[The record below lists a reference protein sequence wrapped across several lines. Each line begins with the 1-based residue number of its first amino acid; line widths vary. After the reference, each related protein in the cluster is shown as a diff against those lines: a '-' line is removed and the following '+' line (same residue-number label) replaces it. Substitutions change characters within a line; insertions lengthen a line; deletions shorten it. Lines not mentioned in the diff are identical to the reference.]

1 MRVVHGRSGGPSA
14 GTVMGAIGMAAGLVA
29 LAVSLSGVAGAVSSG
44 GRLVHKGDLARG
56 AVTAKALAL
65 GAVHARAIAGSAV
78 TTPKLAKD
86 AVNRRVLKKGSVT
99 PRAIAASAVTAGAI
113 APGSVYGGA
122 LGKRTLHVATM
133 KDLDQVAENGTWT
146 AGDTASALCGPGE
159 ALIGTGFAM
168 TQPGNREVTWL
179 QALPVLSG
187 TGDSVSGRFAS
198 NSGGTAEGEVIAIC
212 LGGP

>member
-1 MRVVHGRSGGPSA
+1 MRVVDGRSGGPSA
-14 GTVMGAIGMAAGLVA
+14 GTVMGAIGMAAGLLA
-29 LAVSLSGVAGAVSSG
+29 LAISLSGVAGAVSSG
-44 GRLVHKGDLARG
+44 GRLVHRGDLARG
-56 AVTAKALAL
+56 AVTAKALAP

-78 TTPKLAKD
+78 TTPKLAKE

-99 PRAIAASAVTAGAI
+99 ARAIAANAVMAGAI

-122 LGKRTLHVATM
+122 LGKRTLHVTPI
-133 KDLDQVAENGTWT
+133 KDLDDVAENGTWT
-146 AGDTASALCGPGE
+146 AGDTGSALCGPGE

-168 TQPGNREVTWL
+168 NQPGNREVTWL

-198 NSGGTAEGEVIAIC
+198 NSGGMAEGEVVALC

>member
-1 MRVVHGRSGGPSA
+1 MRSRCSC
-14 GTVMGAIGMAAGLVA
+14 
-29 LAVSLSGVAGAVSSG
+29 
-44 GRLVHKGDLARG
+44 
-56 AVTAKALAL
+56 
-65 GAVHARAIAGSAV
+65 

-99 PRAIAASAVTAGAI
+99 SRAIAANAVTAGAL

-122 LGKRTLHVATM
+122 LGKRTLQVTAM

-146 AGDTASALCGPGE
+146 AGDTASAVCGPGE

-168 TQPGNREVTWL
+168 NQPGNREVSWL

>member
-1 MRVVHGRSGGPSA
+1 MRVVRERLGGPSA
-14 GTVMGAIGMAAGLVA
+14 GTVMGAIGMTAGLVA
-29 LAVSLSGVAGAVSSG
+29 LAMSLGGVAGAVSSA
-44 GRLVHKGDLARG
+44 GRIVHKGDLARG
-56 AVTAKALAL
+56 AVTAKALAP

-99 PRAIAASAVTAGAI
+99 SRALAANAVTAAAI

-122 LGKRTLHVATM
+122 LGKRTLHVTPIEDA
-133 KDLDQVAENGTWT
+133 DDVASNPEWT
-146 AGDTASALCGPGE
+146 AGDTGSALCGLGE
-159 ALIGTGFAM
+159 ALIGTGFALN
-168 TQPGNREVTWL
+168 QPGNREVTWL

-198 NSGGTAEGEVIAIC
+198 NSGGTAEGEIIALC